1 MPKGTLAIKRQ
12 LRSIAN
18 TKKITK
24 AMELVS
30 ASKMRRAVNAVIA
43 TRPYTQA
50 VNEILEK
57 AGTRQIV
64 EDNIFFSQR
73 QVVRKAV
80 IVISSNRGL
89 CGGFN
94 SNIIQKAVSL
104 TKEVDI
110 ETEIITL
117 GKKGRDGLSRY
128 GYHSA
133 YDYEKKDVTREARDV
148 IAVIKKVVDGYESG
162 HYDRVEVVYTHFF
175 SAMSQ
180 RASVLQLLPLGRVDG
195 VDDDQGVGVESIFEP
210 TKQDVLMKLIPRL
223 LEARVFQAVLESEA
237 SEHSARMMAMRNAH
251 SSASD
256 MFFDLQLAYN
266 QARQASITQEIAEIS
281 SGAAAMQ

>member
-12 LRSIAN
+12 LKSIAN

-30 ASKMRRAVNAVIA
+30 ASKMRRAVGAVLSA
-43 TRPYTQA
+43 RPYAQA
-50 VNEILEK
+50 ANEIMTKVAGNDNERENTFFVQRPVSKK
-57 AGTRQIV
+57 AI
-64 EDNIFFSQR
+64 
-73 QVVRKAV
+73 

-94 SNIIQKAVSL
+94 NNVVQKALSIAREEGVA
-104 TKEVDI
+104 TDVI
-110 ETEIITL
+110 AL
-117 GKKGRDGLSRY
+117 GRKGRDGLARN
-128 GYHSA
+128 GYNA
-133 YDYEKKDVTREARDV
+133 AFDFDKKDVTSSASDV
-148 IAVIKKVVDGYESG
+148 VGLIKTAVAGYEKG
-162 HYDRVEVVYTHFF
+162 EYDMVELVYTHFV

-180 RASVLQLLPLGRVDG
+180 KTTIKQLLPIT
-195 VDDDQGVGVESIFEP
+195 VEENTKLKSEHIFEP
-210 TKQDVLMKLIPRL
+210 SKNEVLMKLIPRL
-223 LEARVFQAVLESEA
+223 LETQVFQAVLESEA
-237 SEHSARMMAMRNAH
+237 SEHSARMLAMRNAN

-266 QARQASITQEIAEIS
+266 QARQAGITQEIAEIS